1 MPLRRTK
8 LPSCERKWKEFRTNM
23 KPNTK
28 YDTMDKNL
36 FLFKN
41 AERMWTD
48 RLFFYQKL
56 WSEWSVSKHETNSKT
71 HSQFQYVIFC
81 NVFFLKP
88 LSFKVFDAYIYMPP
102 EVIFNN
108 SFNIIFILSAI
119 SNNIKTDSSIKDNR
133 LDIIIKVKKKNANW
147 RLYQIAMCHV
157 QSSKTIRSI

>member
-1 MPLRRTK
+1 
-8 LPSCERKWKEFRTNM
+8 M

-41 AERMWTD
+41 AQRMWTD

-147 RLYQIAMCHV
+147 RLYQIAMYHV